1 MADALYYA
9 TSVYKPHTCIDVAT
23 LTGAMMI
30 ALGNQFT
37 GVFTNSSELF
47 AELDAAAA
55 SERDRVWRVRSRDSP
70 RSSDS

>member
-1 MADALYYA
+1 
-9 TSVYKPHTCIDVAT
+9 
-23 LTGAMMI
+23 MMI

-55 SERDRVWRVRSRDSP
+55 SERDRVWRVRLLRFSHFAGCS
-70 RSSDS
+70 